1 MLLGTIPHLVLL
13 VCVSTVDWSG
23 EQRWLPKP
31 GWKNQSQCPK
41 GGCRCQ
47 TSLNVL
53 KRPDRDL
60 IIGVSDGVGA
70 TKGHRV
76 IQNKDRET
84 QDFQK
89 YNQITKCNAKF
100 VPGFYSI
107 ACLNEKRDEEHSTI
121 YQKNTVTSRYYKS
134 VPLATRTDTFLECR
148 KTAEKVPALVCQVL
162 FCEFWGEILTNFF
175 ALGSSFLKC
184 KQKDER
190 KNILL
195 CCQWFCLDL

>member
-1 MLLGTIPHLVLL
+1 M
-13 VCVSTVDWSG
+13 CVSTVDWSR

-70 TKGHRV
+70 KKGHWV
-76 IQNKDRET
+76 IQNKDKET
-84 QDFQK
+84 QDFQT

-100 VPGFYSI
+100 VPGILKQS
-107 ACLNEKRDEEHSTI
+107 LLEWEKGRRAL
-121 YQKNTVTSRYYKS
+121 YNKS
-134 VPLATRTDTFLECR
+134 ENPSHKQVLESVLLATRTDTFLECR

-162 FCEFWGEILTNFF
+162 FSEFWGEILTIFLHWDLHFRNVNKKMKWKISYCVVNDFVLISKDQFF
-175 ALGSSFLKC
+175 IRDKYG
-184 KQKDER
+184 
-190 KNILL
+190 
-195 CCQWFCLDL
+195 